1 MNLCFATPTYL
12 EAGYPI
18 NSGVATATHALACGL
33 VELGHRV
40 QVVAL
45 SRTACGDTLLDGV
58 RVQYV
63 QPDQLHWYA
72 SKMPLI
78 GQHLAQ
84 PLRELANSLR
94 LGRAVL
100 RLHRQHAFDLIEST
114 ETSSLALAFQ
124 RAAPLIIRLHGEEY
138 TFAQYTPTQRLRVAL
153 RLTRALQRIALW
165 RATKLISP
173 SAAHAQ
179 AVAKELGRS
188 VETITVV
195 PHGLPLLSRRRAQPP
210 ESPLVLFVGR
220 LQAVKGVRDALIAFA
235 KARQSVP
242 QAQLVLLGG
251 NHPTEPQAAL
261 DMLIKQL
268 GIGEAVQQLGNLPHE
283 ALSGWYAKAY
293 LLIMPSYYES
303 FGLVAL
309 EAMAHGLPIVG
320 YASSALPEVI
330 ERAGALVPS
339 GDVEALA
346 QALIVVLSDDQ
357 LWRQLSAQA
366 MQRAAHYTVARQV
379 DQSLAVYRRIGAQHA
394 PLLHRD

>member
-1 MNLCFATPTYL
+1 MKLCFATPTYL
-12 EAGYPI
+12 EAGHPI

-33 VELGHRV
+33 VESGHRV

-72 SKMPLI
+72 SKMLLI

-114 ETSSLALAFQ
+114 ETGSLALAFQ

-138 TFAQYTPTQRLRVAL
+138 IFAKYTPTRRPSLAL
-153 RLTRALQRIALW
+153 RLTRTLQRFALR
-165 RATKLISP
+165 RAQKLISP

-179 AVAKELGRS
+179 TIAQELGHPA
-188 VETITVV
+188 ETIPVV
-195 PHGLPLLSRRRAQPP
+195 PHGLPIPIVPRTELP

-235 KARQSVP
+235 KARQTVP

-268 GIGEAVQQLGNLPHE
+268 GIGEAMQQLGNLPRE
-283 ALSGWYAKAY
+283 ALNAWYAQAR

-309 EAMAHGLPIVG
+309 EAMAHGIPIIG
-320 YASSALPEVI
+320 YTSGALPEVI
-330 ERAGALVPS
+330 GEAGVLVPTADTDALAEALVR
-339 GDVEALA
+339 ALTNE
-346 QALIVVLSDDQ
+346 QTWQTLSS
-357 LWRQLSAQA
+357 SATK
-366 MQRAAHYTVARQV
+366 RIERYTVARQV
-379 DQSLAVYRRIGAQHA
+379 EQSLAVYRSIGAPHA
-394 PLLHRD
+394 HLLHRD